1 MLNISGVTTF
11 DAPQLETIEGFA
23 RFDSD
28 WLSSLII
35 PGLEKSGDLIII
47 GNPDSRRDP
56 TLTNISLPSLNNC
69 NDLIITNVR
78 RLENI
83 SFPRLKTVNGKL
95 SMINNA
101 MLAVI
106 DFDDLTTVDDD
117 VNIRGLMSG

>member
-1 MLNISGVTTF
+1 MLNISGVTSF
-11 DAPQLETIEGFA
+11 DAPQLETIEEFT

-28 WLSSLII
+28 WLSSLTI
-35 PGLEKSGDLIII
+35 PGLKKSGDLIIT

-56 TLTNISLPSLNNC
+56 TLTNITLPSLNNC

-83 SFPRLKTVNGKL
+83 SFPRLEAVHGNL
-95 SMINNA
+95 SMTNNT

-106 DFDDLTTVDDD
+106 DFDDLATVDDD